1 MGQGFQRILKIYGEM
16 EATDSKGNS
25 VTHVW
30 DYANDKPRIK
40 SEMSKEEIAES
51 EKVKW
56 MQLRKRMQLRK

>member
-16 EATDSKGNS
+16 KTTDNKGNS

-40 SEMSKEEIAES
+40 GEMTKEEIAAS
-51 EKVKW
+51 EKAKW
-56 MQLRKRMQLRK
+56 MQLRK